1 MSAARTRLAEPP
13 APGLDGAG
21 PVTGLAPPPNGRDR
35 GLLAALEPERRI
47 DDWGRSERVES
58 AFDAAVGEFLYRR
71 WFRCAVAGVENV
83 PDEGGALL
91 AVNADGAVGAGALMI
106 AKAVREEHPLARPVQ
121 IAVGARHRSVPG
133 LSMLVEK
140 LGGVVAHPANV
151 ERVLGEEGRLLLASP
166 EVWRRPRPVGVERY
180 DLSRFEVA
188 GPIELALRSG
198 APIVPVCVVG
208 VEEAWALLAR
218 TPVPG
223 RLGALFDAPI
233 RPLLPLLDPVRGAVC
248 LPTRVEVRFLE
259 PLASPRLSG
268 DPAADAELARA
279 LAAELRERLQAGL
292 LRIIATRRSTWRR

>member
-1 MSAARTRLAEPP
+1 MRAARTWLVEPP
-13 APGLDGAG
+13 ASGLDGAG
-21 PVTGLAPPPNGRDR
+21 PATGLAPPPNGRGR

-58 AFDAAVGEFLYRR
+58 AFDATVGEFLYRR
-71 WFRCAVAGVENV
+71 WFRCAVAGVEHV

-91 AVNADGAVGAGALMI
+91 ATNGDGAVGPGALMV
-106 AKAVREEHPLARPVQ
+106 AKAVREEHPVGRPVQ

-166 EVWRRPRPVGVERY
+166 EARRSSQPVGVERY
-180 DLSRFEVA
+180 QLGRFEVA

-198 APIVPVCVVG
+198 APVVPVCVVG
-208 VEEAWALLAR
+208 IEEALALLAR
-218 TPVPG
+218 SPAPR
-223 RLGALFDAPI
+223 RLGALLDAPI
-233 RPLLPLLDPVRGAVC
+233 RPLLPLLDPMRRAVC

-259 PLASPRLSG
+259 PLAAPRLSG
-268 DPAADAELARA
+268 DPATDAELARA
-279 LAAELRERLQAGL
+279 FAAELRERLQAGL
-292 LRIIATRRSTWRR
+292 LRVLAGRRSAWRR